1 MAPGEYQN
9 LFFNVLALI
18 ALRKKFW
25 ALLKDYKARYMGI
38 GQVDPN
44 FHVFAEDDPEVM
56 AKINKNLGRS

>member
-1 MAPGEYQN
+1 
-9 LFFNVLALI
+9 
-18 ALRKKFW
+18 
-25 ALLKDYKARYMGI
+25 MGI